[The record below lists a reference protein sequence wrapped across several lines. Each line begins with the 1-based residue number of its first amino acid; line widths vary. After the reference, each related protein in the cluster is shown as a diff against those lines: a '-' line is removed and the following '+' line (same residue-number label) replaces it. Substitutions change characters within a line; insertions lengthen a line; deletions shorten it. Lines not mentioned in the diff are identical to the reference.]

1 MENSKDNDV
10 QIVYSVDQQIFI
22 DKLNQGENLFL
33 TGKAGT
39 GKTFVVKQAMKV
51 LNKQKKKFI
60 ALAPTGIS
68 AHNIGGQTLH
78 SMFALSVHG
87 LLDYDKCSFLRANK
101 RKILKKVD
109 VIFID
114 EVSMLRPDI
123 LDALNWT
130 LLKNG
135 LNGLKS
141 KQVVFI
147 GDLKQLPAPIDDNMM
162 TMLLKNYY
170 HYTFDNAKIYQ
181 KLNVQTVDL
190 EKIHRQTD
198 PEFIMN
204 LNIVREGG
212 KSEYFKRF
220 VKETQSGIVLAP
232 HNATVAN
239 YNQRGLESIKS
250 KKHVFKA
257 KIHGKVKAY
266 DFNLEET
273 LVLKDGCK
281 IMYLVNSKGNP
292 LYNGSLGVYRRCQD
306 KDFIEIKGERWLIE
320 PVELHK
326 KEYVFNEHTDE
337 MELKSIGSIEQLPI
351 KLAYA
356 LTIHKSQGLTFEKV
370 TVDLTKRC
378 FAKGQLYTA
387 LSRVTSPEGLTIKI

>member
-1 MENSKDNDV
+1 MSNE
-10 QIVYSVDQQIFI
+10 IRYSEDQQLFLDRLDEGKNI
-22 DKLNQGENLFL
+22 FL

-39 GKTFVVKQAMKV
+39 GKTFVVKQAMK
-51 LNKQKKKFI
+51 LLQKQNKRYI

-87 LLDYDKCSFLRANK
+87 LLDYEKCSFLRANK
-101 RKILKKVD
+101 RKIFKKVD

-135 LNGLKS
+135 LNGLSS
-141 KQVVFI
+141 KQIVFI

-162 TMLLKNYY
+162 TMLLKKYQN
-170 HYTFDNAKIYQ
+170 YTFENAKIFN
-181 KLNVQTVDL
+181 KLDVETIDL
-190 EKIHRQTD
+190 EKIHRQQD
-198 PEFIMN
+198 PEFIHN
-204 LNIVREGG
+204 LNIVRDGG
-212 KSEYFKRF
+212 KSEYFKKF
-220 VKETQSGIVLAP
+220 VKESQEGIVLAP

-239 YNQRGLESIKS
+239 YNQKGLNAIEG
-250 KKHVFKA
+250 KKHTFKA
-257 KIHGKVKAY
+257 VISGKVKAY

-281 IMYLVNSKGNP
+281 IMYLINSKGNP
-292 LYNGSLGVYRRCQD
+292 LYNGSIGIYRRHEN
-306 KDFIEIKGERWLIE
+306 KDFIEIKGEKWLLE

-326 KEYVFNEHTDE
+326 KEYVFNESTDE
-337 MELKSIGSIEQLPI
+337 MELKSIGSIAQLPV